1 MEIVKWPKVEMED
14 FFERCLQRFGSMN
27 KNDYEVAIFHMLLN
41 NDFAGKSDFAI
52 SLKLHIP
59 ESKVKRLR
67 YEESLIYQ
75 NNKTNDVYLKELG
88 LMLVSRKYRVQNG
101 RILFAISDKSLRL
114 FLNDFL
120 MMEGRFADSSF
131 NSNIVSLSADDLLYL
146 LEKTDNNNA
155 AVIKSIR
162 SDIEKSKKDLPK
174 TITDILKDFA
184 KNTAGNVIGKIVG
197 KIAADELYTFLDD
210 LSKRVKEKIGDP
222 K

>member
-1 MEIVKWPKVEMED
+1 
-14 FFERCLQRFGSMN
+14 MN
-27 KNDYEVAIFHMLLN
+27 KNDYEVALFHMLLN
-41 NDFAGKSDFAI
+41 NDLAEKSDYAI

-75 NNKTNDVYLKELG
+75 NNKTNEVYLEELG

-146 LEKTDNNNA
+146 LEKTGKNNA
-155 AVIKSIR
+155 AVIKLIR

-174 TITDILKDFA
+174 TITEILKDFA
-184 KNTAGNVIGKIVG
+184 KDSARNVIGKVVG
-197 KIAADELYTFLDD
+197 KIATDEMNLFLNE
-210 LSKRVKEKIGDP
+210 LSKKVKEKIGSS

>member
-1 MEIVKWPKVEMED
+1 
-14 FFERCLQRFGSMN
+14 
-27 KNDYEVAIFHMLLN
+27 
-41 NDFAGKSDFAI
+41 
-52 SLKLHIP
+52 
-59 ESKVKRLR
+59 
-67 YEESLIYQ
+67 
-75 NNKTNDVYLKELG
+75 
-88 LMLVSRKYRVQNG
+88 
-101 RILFAISDKSLRL
+101 
-114 FLNDFL
+114 

-210 LSKRVKEKIGDP
+210 LSKKVKEKIGDP